1 MLRGLSSGKGG
12 LRHGPLRPPNFD
24 TSRARHHATAVAVLQ
39 ALLIPINPT
48 MPPFRGAQRRG
59 LSLMKVR
66 ADHSTHRASQRWL
79 FVVLVLALQ
88 SKLLA
93 AAWILPRCA
102 DKKYWIKQRLTQQM
116 ECAAHG
122 DNGGDSS
129 NFVWKRREDGEWTTA
144 PLKNSDVALET
155 WRWCADFV
163 VPLDLCPWAA
173 ASVNTKGALRIFL
186 AKQDEM
192 EEAIKEAAQ
201 RLSHDVQTNSVDP
214 NVAIAFIASSDGDW
228 DFASFYEWFDDL
240 EASFEDDDVTLA
252 PFHPEWQFGDGPPEL
267 DIEKHSPYPTVTV
280 VCTSVID
287 KAGPAATEQ
296 IGQHNEQVLLEM
308 GISELRQLYKTKVF
322 YNKDSPS

>member
-1 MLRGLSSGKGG
+1 
-12 LRHGPLRPPNFD
+12 
-24 TSRARHHATAVAVLQ
+24 
-39 ALLIPINPT
+39 
-48 MPPFRGAQRRG
+48 
-59 LSLMKVR
+59 MKVR
-66 ADHSTHRASQRWL
+66 ADHSTHRPLPRWL
-79 FVVLVLALQ
+79 FVVLVLTLQ

-93 AAWILPRCA
+93 AAWMLHVPPRA
-102 DKKYWIKQRLTQQM
+102 NKKDWSRRRLTQQM
-116 ECAAHG
+116 ECAAN
-122 DNGGDSS
+122 DDGDSS
-129 NFVWKRREDGEWTTA
+129 KFVWKRREDREWTTA
-144 PLKNSDVALET
+144 PLKSSDVALET

-201 RLSHDVQTNSVDP
+201 RLSHDVQTNTVDP
-214 NVAIAFIASSDGDW
+214 NVAIAFITSSDCDW
-228 DFASFYEWFDDL
+228 DFASFYEWFDDF

-308 GISELRQLYKTKVF
+308 GISKLRQLYNTRVF